1 MARGYVRA
9 MYNHRLVITPKTI
22 NKVAIGNNQIEVSET
37 HDAPV
42 ANNFTISEFRHLI
55 CYNTIGRRPS
65 RKSEQTQLS
74 SSSIKVLRTWG
85 TERIRNLLYHT
96 IRRNKRRDL
105 FIVNEAQFFVM
116 KSEGKSSRIH
126 A

>member
-1 MARGYVRA
+1 M
-9 MYNHRLVITPKTI
+9 
-22 NKVAIGNNQIEVSET
+22 NKFEIGNNQIEVSET

-42 ANNFTISEFRHLI
+42 ANNSTISEFRHLI
-55 CYNTIGRRPS
+55 CYNTIGRRLS

-85 TERIRNLLYHT
+85 TERIRTNLLYHT
-96 IRRNKRRDL
+96 ILRNKRRDL